1 SPQQQA
7 ATPSSPPLP
16 PPVAQSWYYQQPVL
30 LLLNKEYAT
39 NAELQTTTLRSLG
52 FTGGSVMVRFS
63 YRAAKEPTSLEA
75 VSPMQ
80 KSPQQQPKEEKE
92 ANGETEPAAAQH
104 QPTSPKVAVVEPPA
118 AAEPT
123 TTPSTPLT
131 NALGIVD
138 IPAVATLPAEAKTG
152 LALVLSTRQ
161 VRVLG
166 APSATAP
173 ALASRIVLPDSFYEA
188 GSDDL
193 RILATAQRARV
204 AESEKGFSSRE
215 KQEEEERRR
224 HAEFKTKHSRS
235 LIRFRFPDQV
245 QIQAAFHAHRETVAE
260 LYAFLDQILADPRV
274 LESL

>member
-1 SPQQQA
+1 
-7 ATPSSPPLP
+7 
-16 PPVAQSWYYQQPVL
+16 
-30 LLLNKEYAT
+30 
-39 NAELQTTTLRSLG
+39 
-52 FTGGSVMVRFS
+52 
-63 YRAAKEPTSLEA
+63 
-75 VSPMQ
+75 
-80 KSPQQQPKEEKE
+80 
-92 ANGETEPAAAQH
+92 
-104 QPTSPKVAVVEPPA
+104 
-118 AAEPT
+118 
-123 TTPSTPLT
+123 
-131 NALGIVD
+131 
-138 IPAVATLPAEAKTG
+138 
-152 LALVLSTRQ
+152 

-260 LYAFLDQILADPRV
+260 LYAFLDQILADPRA
-274 LESL
+274 LESLVIQPPALNLDTLRSTSLFDAKLAPTAVVHVRLAAGVQMSTLRLVHDAVAALTEELVIPSPDLVDTPSPENTASETPKSQQQQAPAPQFAISSSAAASTSDGPKMPKWFLAGQKR